1 MRLRNDSF
9 STYACAAVFALGVS
23 ACGSDDGD
31 TESSCEGEGVICNYM
46 GTGRAALGT
55 DGVSPVDVSLY
66 LPQDI
71 AWGPDGNPY
80 VLDWNNHRVRSV
92 VHGVVETVIGT
103 GELGDAPDGRATEIG
118 LNHPTHVGFSPD
130 GKLVLSAWHNSKIM
144 EMSLGGD
151 EIHAI
156 CGTGAR
162 AYAGEDVPAHE
173 AVVDLPVATAFDS
186 DGRMYIMDQGNQR
199 IRRIDANGVINTLVG
214 PVGNYLPDGFIEVC
228 SEEEPE
234 PGQARAC
241 KFCLE
246 AEADDPECAGPPARP
261 QGFAGD
267 GEDGTRAFM
276 NQPFSQSAPPAGGME
291 MGPDDELYFAD
302 TGNHLIRV
310 LRPDGTV
317 ATVAGTAP
325 DTYLPAELQEKAP
338 DGALGGEQGDAL
350 EARFNRPRDVALAR
364 DGSIF
369 VADTFNHCVRKIDSD
384 GQIATVAGICGES
397 GSDGDGG
404 LATEASLY
412 RPYGV
417 ALDAQGNLYIAD
429 THNHRIRVVYL
440 GETEARD

>member
-1 MRLRNDSF
+1 MSL
-9 STYACAAVFALGVS
+9 ALGVS
-23 ACGSDDGD
+23 ACGTDDDASESCGGD
-31 TESSCEGEGVICNYM
+31 GVICNYM

-55 DGVSPVDVSLY
+55 DGVPPDEVSLY

-71 AWGPDGNPY
+71 AWGPDGNSY

-92 VHGVVETVIGT
+92 VDGVVETVLGT
-103 GELGDAPDGRATEIG
+103 GELGDAPDGQADEIG

-144 EMSLGGD
+144 EMSLGSK
-151 EIHAI
+151 EIHAV

-162 AYAGEDVPAHE
+162 AYAGEDVPAVE

-199 IRRIDANGVINTLVG
+199 IRRVDADGVINTLVG
-214 PVGNYLPDGFIEVC
+214 PVGPYLPEGFIEVC

-246 AEADDPECAGPPARP
+246 AEADDPDCAGPPARP
-261 QGFAGD
+261 QGFAGEGD
-267 GEDGTRAFM
+267 EGTLAFM

-302 TGNHLIRV
+302 TGNHVIRV
-310 LRPDGTV
+310 LHPDGTV

-325 DTYLPAELQEKAP
+325 DDYLPAEMKEKAP
-338 DGALGGEQGDAL
+338 DGDLGGEEGDAL
-350 EARFNRPRDVALAR
+350 EARFDRPRDVAVSR

-369 VADTFNHCVRKIDSD
+369 VADTFNHCVRKVDPE
-384 GQIATVAGICGES
+384 GQIATVAGTCGEE

-404 LATEASLY
+404 PATEATLH

-417 ALDAQGNLYIAD
+417 ALDADGNLYIAD

-440 GETEARD
+440 GEAGD